1 MAGRIILV
9 TGGARSGKSAFA
21 ESLAAETAG
30 KKTYIA
36 TAEIVDDE
44 MRRRIEM
51 HRLRR
56 PADWRTVE
64 VPRHLVQALPD
75 ILVNTDVILLDCLTV
90 YVATLLYDLR
100 HEQGDVIERIAR
112 SEVQDMLRLMADSG
126 KVVIA
131 VTNEVGSGIVPGD
144 AVSRLY
150 RDVAGMVNQSFAAAA
165 DNVYLTVAGI
175 AVEIKGRQVCA
186 GEYL

>member
-1 MAGRIILV
+1 MV
-9 TGGARSGKSAFA
+9 
-21 ESLAAETAG
+21 
-30 KKTYIA
+30 
-36 TAEIVDDE
+36 
-44 MRRRIEM
+44 
-51 HRLRR
+51 
-56 PADWRTVE
+56 
-64 VPRHLVQALPD
+64 
-75 ILVNTDVILLDCLTV
+75 LLDCLTV